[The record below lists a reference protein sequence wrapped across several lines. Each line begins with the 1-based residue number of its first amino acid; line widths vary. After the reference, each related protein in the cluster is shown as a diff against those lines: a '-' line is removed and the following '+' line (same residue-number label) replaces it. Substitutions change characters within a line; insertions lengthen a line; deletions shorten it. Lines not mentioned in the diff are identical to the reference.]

1 MKRRRK
7 PKYIPLIP
15 RFSHFFRADR
25 PEYTGRTFAFYADSS
40 YICKRIDNYGNLVN
54 LQIMAND
61 RIKHDLGGAWQ
72 IVKGYFNIMADKED
86 EQATVESISSGV
98 SFRGATLWVLI
109 FAIFIASLGLNVN
122 STAVIIGAMLISPLM
137 GPIIGMGL
145 AIGINDLDL
154 LKRSLKNYAV
164 ATVISVITSTV
175 YFLLSPFD
183 EVQSEL
189 LARTAPTLYDV
200 LIAFCGGAAGI
211 IAIATKGKGNVIP
224 GVAIA
229 TALMP
234 PLCTAGY
241 GIATG
246 NFFYFLGAF
255 YLFFINTVF
264 ICLATF
270 LGVRRMRFSHKQ
282 FVNYDRYRKVQ
293 RYIVGLVI
301 ITMLP
306 AGYMTVNI
314 LHGSLLKANLRKFV
328 DAEFAIKG
336 TSIIDKE
343 LDNSKK
349 TIRLVAV
356 GKEISKAVIEN
367 AQGRL
372 EQYRLGGYT
381 LRVIQGTQSD
391 SLLVL
396 NNKLTD
402 MKTDNIQTM
411 QMQYRRIS
419 ELEKQ
424 LGAYTRYGKLSRE
437 MTGELK
443 ALYPKVQTLSLSPA
457 TQVST
462 DTAAVRSYVIALMGI
477 RRGERLSENERPVLE
492 KWLKARVKTDSLRL
506 VTVAAE

>member
-1 MKRRRK
+1 
-7 PKYIPLIP
+7 
-15 RFSHFFRADR
+15 
-25 PEYTGRTFAFYADSS
+25 
-40 YICKRIDNYGNLVN
+40 
-54 LQIMAND
+54 MAND
-61 RIKHDLGGAWQ
+61 GLRHHMDGAWQ
-72 IVKGYFNIMADKED
+72 IVKEYFNIMADKED
-86 EQATVESISSGV
+86 EKATVESISSGV

-109 FAIFIASLGLNVN
+109 FAILIASLGLNVN

-189 LARTAPTLYDV
+189 LARTSPTLYDV

-246 NFFYFLGAF
+246 NLFYFLGAF

-343 LDNSKK
+343 LDKSKK

-356 GKEISKAVIEN
+356 GKEISRAVIEN

-402 MKTDNIQTM
+402 MKTDNIQTV
-411 QMQYRRIS
+411 QMQYKIING
-419 ELEKQ
+419 LEKQ
-424 LGAYTRYGKLSRE
+424 LGSYTRYEELSRE
-437 MTGELK
+437 MSGEVK
-443 ALYPKVQTLSLSPA
+443 ALYPKVKTLSLSMA
-457 TQVST
+457 VQVNT
-462 DTAAVRSYVIALMGI
+462 DTASVRKYVIALMGL

>member
-1 MKRRRK
+1 
-7 PKYIPLIP
+7 
-15 RFSHFFRADR
+15 
-25 PEYTGRTFAFYADSS
+25 
-40 YICKRIDNYGNLVN
+40 
-54 LQIMAND
+54 MAND
-61 RIKHDLGGAWQ
+61 RLRHHLNGTWQ
-72 IVKGYFNIMADKED
+72 IVKEYFNIMADKED
-86 EQATVESISSGV
+86 EKTTVESISSGV

-154 LKRSLKNYAV
+154 LKRSLKNYGV

-175 YFLLSPFD
+175 YFLISPFD

-189 LARTAPTLYDV
+189 LARTSPTLYDV

-241 GIATG
+241 GLATA
-246 NFFYFLGAF
+246 NFFYFFGAF

-270 LGVRRMRFSHKQ
+270 LGVKRMGFSQKQ
-282 FVNYDRYRKVQ
+282 FVNNDRYRKVQ
-293 RYIVGLVI
+293 RYIVALVVV
-301 ITMLP
+301 TLLP
-306 AGYMTVNI
+306 AGYMTMNI
-314 LHGSLLKANLRKFV
+314 LRNSLRNASLRKFV
-328 DAEFAIKG
+328 DTEFAIVG

-343 LDNSKK
+343 LDNTKK

-356 GKEISKAVIEN
+356 GKEISKAAIES
-367 AQGRL
+367 AEGRL

-402 MKTDNIQTM
+402 MKTDNVQTM
-411 QMQYRRIS
+411 QMQDKIIND
-419 ELEKQ
+419 LEKQ
-424 LGAYTRYGKLSRE
+424 LGRYIRYEELSSE
-437 MTGELK
+437 MSSEVK
-443 ALYPKVQTLSLSPA
+443 ALYPKVQTLSLSMA
-457 TQVST
+457 TQVNT
-462 DTAAVRSYVIALMGI
+462 DTVSVRRYVIALMGL
-477 RRGERLSENERPVLE
+477 RRGERLSETERPALE